1 MSHKYTL
8 FSHIQ
13 IKGSQT
19 VVRKTSVVRELH
31 LGGPL
36 NNRDYENSWNK
47 LYKSMQTSN
56 REVPRHFRNK
66 LITAFSVT
74 VVRAATLCY
83 LMHVIPEERQAVV
96 SQKSWYTTASS
107 QGVTTHKTLL
117 DIFTTVL
124 STKRSAGPN
133 SSFLPATQSIML
145 LSGRKVKTFS
155 NFKVVYAGKM
165 F

>member
-1 MSHKYTL
+1 
-8 FSHIQ
+8 
-13 IKGSQT
+13 
-19 VVRKTSVVRELH
+19 
-31 LGGPL
+31 
-36 NNRDYENSWNK
+36 
-47 LYKSMQTSN
+47 
-56 REVPRHFRNK
+56 
-66 LITAFSVT
+66 
-74 VVRAATLCY
+74 
-83 LMHVIPEERQAVV
+83 MHVIPEERQAVV